1 MVCIELKNM
10 TFHSFHG
17 TMEQEQIAGN
27 DYRIDLKISLE
38 SCLAT
43 ETDNIE
49 DTINYADIFSL
60 VKEEMAIP
68 SQLIEHAAGRIVRII
83 KQNYPD
89 ISNIT
94 IRLAKINPPIQG
106 EIEEAAIVISI

>member
-1 MVCIELKNM
+1 MVCIELKSM
-10 TFHSFHG
+10 RFHSYHG
-17 TMEQEQIAGN
+17 TMEQERVTGN
-27 DYRIDLKISLE
+27 DYRIDLKISPN

-43 ETDNIE
+43 ESDNIE
-49 DTINYADIFSL
+49 DTINYADIFNL

-68 SQLIEHAAGRIVRII
+68 SQLIEHAAGRIIRRI

-106 EIEEAAIVISI
+106 EIEEAAVIISI